1 MVFTELH
8 PLKADLRGFSTTLL
22 ACSVHKG
29 IIHSSKGQKTP
40 GLSKF
45 KTNPKSNKLRKAEA
59 ALQEYTSTLV
69 GLLLCL

>member
-1 MVFTELH
+1 MVFTELY

-29 IIHSSKGQKTP
+29 IIHSKGQKTS